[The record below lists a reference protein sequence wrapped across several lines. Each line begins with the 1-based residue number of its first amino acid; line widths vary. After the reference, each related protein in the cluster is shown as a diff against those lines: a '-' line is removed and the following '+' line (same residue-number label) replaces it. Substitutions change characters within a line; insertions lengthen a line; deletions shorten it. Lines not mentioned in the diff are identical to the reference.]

1 MARLLNG
8 EQMTDRTQ
16 PRPGPGR
23 VDQADRLQS
32 LSRRGT
38 HLSRLSEPTTVTV
51 VVCQGQP
58 NTAHVG
64 EIHLGRRGRSP
75 GDARAAKLR
84 GPAVIP
90 IGIDPL
96 SATTHRETLF
106 TPQLFKKR
114 SASSRWRRVVRAS
127 RRPPRPTSPSRRP
140 RTFPLPV
147 APTRAN
153 VDGRRLPAAATTRRN
168 PAHDSARDRLDHR
181 PR

>member
-1 MARLLNG
+1 MDDVEAEAGPTPMEARVLLLG
-8 EQMTDRTQ
+8 EAPLVFHALGTAVLSCGLISCLAIQRRPCSILDVPNRADGTVARPE

-23 VDQADRLQS
+23 ADQPDRLQS

-96 SATTHRETLF
+96 S
-106 TPQLFKKR
+106 
-114 SASSRWRRVVRAS
+114 RR
-127 RRPPRPTSPSRRP
+127 
-140 RTFPLPV
+140 
-147 APTRAN
+147 
-153 VDGRRLPAAATTRRN
+153 
-168 PAHDSARDRLDHR
+168 
-181 PR
+181 